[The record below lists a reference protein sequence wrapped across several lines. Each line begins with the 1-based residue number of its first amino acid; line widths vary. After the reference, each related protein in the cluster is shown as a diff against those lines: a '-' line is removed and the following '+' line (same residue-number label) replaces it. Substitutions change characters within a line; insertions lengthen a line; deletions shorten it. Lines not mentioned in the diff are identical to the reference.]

1 MNGASLTALSPHT
14 EQPTQIVLLDEVTHS
29 NLIITQIKL
38 SAKAGKKMPLVE
50 IINYLC
56 ADWQKN
62 NK

>member
-1 MNGASLTALSPHT
+1 MDLLTKKRKS
-14 EQPTQIVLLDEVTHS
+14 VLLDEDTHKM
-29 NLIITQIKL
+29 LITTQIKV
-38 SAKAGKKMPLVE
+38 SAKIGKKMPLIE

>member
-1 MNGASLTALSPHT
+1 MDVLTKKKKS
-14 EQPTQIVLLDEVTHS
+14 VLLDEVTHRK
-29 NLIITQIKL
+29 LIITQIKL

>member
-1 MNGASLTALSPHT
+1 MDVLTKKKKS
-14 EQPTQIVLLDEVTHS
+14 VLLDEVTHR

-50 IINYLC
+50 IIDYLC